1 MIASLIT
8 FCSFILLSSSFTK
21 HTGMQ
26 CWGAGGNSDSDIER
40 DYVGTADECKAHC
53 AELDVCVGFVRVIT
67 GSQYAGKCFFRSGP
81 LGDPFAWSSD
91 TRDCYVNDGC
101 SATSTETIDVVPQS
115 IYACRGTFSVQG
127 LQSTGAN
134 SAGALCDTGYHVC
147 NSAAEAESLGLT
159 ADICNGVT
167 SANELFATKET
178 STGSLHCYSKPT
190 TDQSLKGKDNYWNDI
205 WGCGGSVFTF
215 SGADDCLSLT
225 AWYGNKLLQGFHGW
239 SYVTTAGRMES
250 AEATLSAESGGGVL
264 CCADSACEAVG
275 ASYSPAHSCACK
287 ETCSGQYCRAIGV
300 VEFSLTGAVTGAG
313 RCDVAGTSCCCS
325 CRDCVPF
332 YGYL

>member
-53 AELDVCVGFVRVIT
+53 VELDGCVGFVRVIT

-81 LGDPFAWSSD
+81 LGDPFPYFTD

-101 SATSTETIDVVPQS
+101 
-115 IYACRGTFSVQG
+115 
-127 LQSTGAN
+127 
-134 SAGALCDTGYHVC
+134 
-147 NSAAEAESLGLT
+147 AE
-159 ADICNGVT
+159 
-167 SANELFATKET
+167 
-178 STGSLHCYSKPT
+178 
-190 TDQSLKGKDNYWNDI
+190 
-205 WGCGGSVFTF
+205 
-215 SGADDCLSLT
+215 
-225 AWYGNKLLQGFHGW
+225 
-239 SYVTTAGRMES
+239 
-250 AEATLSAESGGGVL
+250 
-264 CCADSACEAVG
+264 VG